1 MSTETLSLRKKKL
14 ADTASKLLKEHRL
27 SRKQK
32 AQCKEII
39 RDYEKHRSKMVIR
52 ELKP

>member
-14 ADTASKLLKEHRL
+14 ADSASKLLKEYKL
-27 SRKQK
+27 TPTQRKT
-32 AQCKEII
+32 CLEII
-39 RDYEKHRSKMVIR
+39 RDYEKYRGKMVIG